1 MPTYE
6 YVCGACGHEFE
17 VFHSITADPIRK
29 CPACGK
35 LKVTRKISIGAAVLF
50 KGGGF
55 YETDYRSESYTKA
68 AEADRKAAEP
78 ASESKPAADAA
89 TSTSGKDAKEAGA
102 AKGPAEK
109 PAAPASP
116 AKEQAPKDPPS
127 KATHPSRVGRGAGNV
142 VQNPPQPPSKPLS
155 KPPSTSK
162 AKSPPRKKP

>member
-1 MPTYE
+1 MPTYD
-6 YVCGACGHEFE
+6 YVCDGCNHRFE
-17 VFHSITADPIRK
+17 EMQSFSAPILTK
-29 CPACGK
+29 CPACGEEK
-35 LKVTRKISIGAAVLF
+35 LRRLFGTGAAILF

>member
-17 VFHSITADPIRK
+17 VFHSITADPVRK

-78 ASESKPAADAA
+78 AVESKPAADAA
-89 TSTSGKDAKEAGA
+89 TATTSKDGKDAGS
-102 AKGPAEK
+102 AKGQTEK
-109 PAAPASP
+109 PAAPAPS
-116 AKEQAPKDPPS
+116 AKEPAPKEPAS

-142 VQNPPQPPSKPLS
+142 VQNPPKPQAKRPARR
-155 KPPSTSK
+155 KP
-162 AKSPPRKKP
+162 